1 MPSGRLGALVRMPAE
16 PLVELAGLAGL
27 DVVVLDTEHGPLDG
41 LAQHLL
47 AARAV
52 GASALVRVGGT
63 GHVEIQR
70 ALDAGAHG
78 VVVPHVDD
86 AAAARAAVAAARYPP
101 AGRRGFAGYTRAAD
115 YGLIDT
121 AAYLARAA
129 HTAVVVMVEDV
140 DGVAAAAEILGVDGV
155 DGVLVG
161 PADLAVALGVPGETG
176 HPSVRE
182 ATATVHAAARAAG
195 VAVVAIVGS
204 AQGARA
210 AFAEGADLVLI
221 NVQAVLGAAFTD
233 LAATRPDSGPRPSAP
248 ADAD

>member
-1 MPSGRLGALVRMPAE
+1 MPPGSLGALVRMPAE

-27 DVVVLDTEHGPLDG
+27 AVVVLDTEHGPLDG
-41 LAQHLL
+41 LVQHLL

-63 GHVEIQR
+63 DRVEIQR
-70 ALDAGAHG
+70 ALDAGARG
-78 VVVPHVDD
+78 VVVPHVGD
-86 AAAARAAVAAARYPP
+86 AATARAAVAAAHYPP
-101 AGRRGFAGYTRAAD
+101 VGRRGFAGYTRAAD

-121 AAYLARAA
+121 VGHLARSAR
-129 HTAVVVMVEDV
+129 TTVVVMIEDGE
-140 DGVAAAAEILGVDGV
+140 GVAAAPEILAVDGV

-161 PADLAVALGVPGETG
+161 PADLAVALDVPGDTE
-176 HPSVRE
+176 HPSVRD
-182 ATATVHAAARAAG
+182 ATVAVHAAARAAG

-204 AQGARA
+204 AQAART

-233 LAATRPDSGPRPSAP
+233 LAATRPGGRLRPSAG
-248 ADAD
+248 DAQG